1 MTALL
6 VVLTVLALVV
16 YGLER
21 NHHRHARFG
30 PRLAGSHDVDD
41 RDLVRVST
49 ELHAPADHPAPAR
62 PRVAARLSVRSV

>member
-6 VVLTVLALVV
+6 VVLATLAFVV

-30 PRLAGSHDVDD
+30 SRLAGSHDVDD
-41 RDLVRVST
+41 RDLARVST
-49 ELHAPADHPAPAR
+49 ELHGAADHAAPAPA
-62 PRVAARLSVRSV
+62 RVAARLSVRSV